1 MKYFIFLSIVLTG
14 CGSMNEP
21 YYIFGLDE
29 IEFQKLPKYNKC
41 NYQKCIYPTAMDAVA
56 PPPGETIARGK
67 RK

>member
-21 YYIFGLDE
+21 YYNFGLDE
-29 IEFQKLPKYNKC
+29 IEFQKIPKYNKC
-41 NYQKCIYPTAMDAVA
+41 DYQKCIYPTAT
-56 PPPGETIARGK
+56 PPPEETIVRRK